1 MKKYFWKLRT
11 IVVIITIGSLL
22 IGMGGCSSM
31 TGKSAKA
38 ANLMEGV
45 TAQNVTVEKSANE
58 YSKELNEFGVKLF
71 NACYAAS
78 SNSNTLISPLS
89 VLLALSMTANG
100 AKAET
105 LAQMEE
111 VLGLSA
117 DELNK
122 FASAYMK
129 ALSGRPESKGS
140 LELANSIW
148 FNSAPRL
155 HVEENFLQTNA
166 NYFNAE
172 LYSAPFDE
180 STLKEINNWVND
192 KTKGMIPSI
201 LDYIPQEAVMYLV
214 NALAFDAEWL
224 ETYTEEQ
231 VGNYTF
237 TTAEGTQKSVPFLH
251 GTEGHYIED
260 ENAKGFIKYYK
271 GAKYAFAAILP
282 NEGMTPEE
290 YMKTVSGEHLS
301 EMISN
306 VEFCEVLTK
315 LPKFKTE
322 YSVEMSGVL
331 KNMGM
336 PVAFNPDLA
345 DFTGLGTSDEGNI
358 FISRVLHK
366 TFIEVDEKGT
376 KAGAATVVEMAD
388 NGAGIIDEPKEVY
401 LTRPFVYMLVDCEA
415 NIPFFIGVM
424 NDPEK

>member
-1 MKKYFWKLRT
+1 
-11 IVVIITIGSLL
+11 
-22 IGMGGCSSM
+22 
-31 TGKSAKA
+31 
-38 ANLMEGV
+38 
-45 TAQNVTVEKSANE
+45 
-58 YSKELNEFGVKLF
+58 
-71 NACYAAS
+71 
-78 SNSNTLISPLS
+78 
-89 VLLALSMTANG
+89 
-100 AKAET
+100 
-105 LAQMEE
+105 
-111 VLGLSA
+111 
-117 DELNK
+117 
-122 FASAYMK
+122 
-129 ALSGRPESKGS
+129 
-140 LELANSIW
+140 
-148 FNSAPRL
+148 
-155 HVEENFLQTNA
+155 
-166 NYFNAE
+166 
-172 LYSAPFDE
+172 
-180 STLKEINNWVND
+180 
-192 KTKGMIPSI
+192 MIPSI

-336 PVAFNPDLA
+336 PVAFNPELA

-388 NGAGIIDEPKEVY
+388 NGTGIIDEPKEVY
-401 LTRPFVYMLVDCEA
+401 LTRPFVYMLIDCEA

-424 NDPEK
+424 NDPEE